1 MESRIQS
8 LSGKIA
14 EQKSQS
20 KTALSEAK
28 KAADSAVAESEAK
41 AEASAA
47 EIAKLNAD
55 LTQAKQSLFEQET
68 ANVNLSTKATD
79 LELKGT
85 ALSAAKAKAKADTMI
100 SVLKD
105 QITSQESEAEAKAEA
120 SAAEV
125 AKLKAD
131 LTQAKQSLFEQETA
145 NVNLSTKATDLELKG
160 TALSAAKAK
169 ADTMIS
175 VLKDQITSQKSE
187 AEAKAEASA
196 AEIAKLNADLT
207 QAKQSLSVETERSR
221 LLDRTIYALNEELER
236 PKSET
241 NN

>member
-68 ANVNLSTKATD
+68 S
-79 LELKGT
+79 
-85 ALSAAKAKAKADTMI
+85 
-100 SVLKD
+100 
-105 QITSQESEAEAKAEA
+105 
-120 SAAEV
+120 
-125 AKLKAD
+125 
-131 LTQAKQSLFEQETA
+131 

-175 VLKDQITSQKSE
+175 VLKDQITSQESE

-196 AEIAKLNADLT
+196 A
-207 QAKQSLSVETERSR
+207 
-221 LLDRTIYALNEELER
+221 
-236 PKSET
+236 
-241 NN
+241 

>member
-85 ALSAAKAKAKADTMI
+85 ALSAAKAKADTMI

>member
-131 LTQAKQSLFEQETA
+131 LTQAKQSLFEPRNRQCQ
-145 NVNLSTKATDLELKG
+145 SQHKG
-160 TALSAAKAK
+160 
-169 ADTMIS
+169 
-175 VLKDQITSQKSE
+175 
-187 AEAKAEASA
+187 
-196 AEIAKLNADLT
+196 N
-207 QAKQSLSVETERSR
+207 RS
-221 LLDRTIYALNEELER
+221 
-236 PKSET
+236 
-241 NN
+241 

>member
-55 LTQAKQSLFEQET
+55 LTQAKQSL
-68 ANVNLSTKATD
+68 
-79 LELKGT
+79 
-85 ALSAAKAKAKADTMI
+85 
-100 SVLKD
+100 
-105 QITSQESEAEAKAEA
+105 
-120 SAAEV
+120 
-125 AKLKAD
+125 
-131 LTQAKQSLFEQETA
+131 
-145 NVNLSTKATDLELKG
+145 
-160 TALSAAKAK
+160 
-169 ADTMIS
+169 
-175 VLKDQITSQKSE
+175 
-187 AEAKAEASA
+187 
-196 AEIAKLNADLT
+196 
-207 QAKQSLSVETERSR
+207 SVETERSR